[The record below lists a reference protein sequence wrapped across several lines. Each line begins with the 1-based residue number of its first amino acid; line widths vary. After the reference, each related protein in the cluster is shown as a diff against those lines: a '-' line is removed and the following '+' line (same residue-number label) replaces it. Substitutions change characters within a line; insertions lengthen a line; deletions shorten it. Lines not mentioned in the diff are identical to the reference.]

1 MNIAETNKRLR
12 ERHRERVSGP
22 PPPPT
27 VEEEIA
33 ERLERYRATCAESRN
48 RPRAVLLAL
57 AAALGLPLGPI
68 DGAGMT
74 SAITRAVELRRA
86 FEEDDPRPYNGE
98 LRAFF
103 ESVRGAVGAI
113 GDDCGSVREKIAELE
128 RDRLDMG
135 NELRGALGHST
146 MSGAPWSVLLD
157 DVRRL
162 ATGAEVVVRAD
173 DPDSFDRTEGQD
185 EPADTFIGWTKM
197 GHAVFDDGVAFYGF
211 GEWSWH
217 GDGWTIGS
225 SNRARSE
232 HVRVSDAFD
241 VVPERHHPGLCRAL
255 DGLPG
260 LPVVERWEYA
270 RTIHPVRFTGHPAPP
285 EGDGWER
292 DRERGHDGRG
302 RFDDRA
308 EVYWRR
314 RYPLPADESAA
325 PEDHWRPA

>member
-86 FEEDDPRPYNGE
+86 FEEDDPRPYNG
-98 LRAFF
+98 
-103 ESVRGAVGAI
+103 
-113 GDDCGSVREKIAELE
+113 
-128 RDRLDMG
+128 
-135 NELRGALGHST
+135 
-146 MSGAPWSVLLD
+146 D

>member
-1 MNIAETNKRLR
+1 MNIAETNQRLR

-57 AAALGLPLGPI
+57 AAALGLPLGPL

-162 ATGAEVVVRAD
+162 ATGAEVVRAD
-173 DPDSFDRTEGQD
+173 DP
-185 EPADTFIGWTKM
+185 
-197 GHAVFDDGVAFYGF
+197 
-211 GEWSWH
+211 
-217 GDGWTIGS
+217 
-225 SNRARSE
+225 
-232 HVRVSDAFD
+232 
-241 VVPERHHPGLCRAL
+241 

-270 RTIHPVRFTGHPAPP
+270 RTIHPVMFTGHPAPP
-285 EGDGWER
+285 KGYGWER

-325 PEDHWRPA
+325 PGVHPRELFVP